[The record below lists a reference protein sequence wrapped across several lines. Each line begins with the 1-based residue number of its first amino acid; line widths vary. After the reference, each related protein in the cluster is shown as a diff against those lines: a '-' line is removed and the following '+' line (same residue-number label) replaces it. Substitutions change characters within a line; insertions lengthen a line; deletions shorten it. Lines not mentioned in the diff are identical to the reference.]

1 MSDIVTQ
8 MEDQLSAD
16 GSDNTLSLV
25 GVIFALCFSLYITC
39 MMMRRLW
46 RRYELRLTVVADRI
60 VRKHLSNCHSIMVER
75 MVIAPHWDAMLNR
88 GGQTTC
94 TFESPPLAIHDHI
107 HPSCVDLE
115 SACSPHISHSSSVY
129 DASWQQQWCRNIRRQ
144 LDFQDLELLT
154 SFELECLVTSC
165 LEEVGKTMWFIRK
178 RRVDDTVR
186 RAARVAYREYRL
198 CLMQEFLTVMKSI
211 KRTQV
216 LSP

>member
-25 GVIFALCFSLYITC
+25 GVIFALCFSMYITC
-39 MMMRRLW
+39 MMIRRLW
-46 RRYELRLTVVADRI
+46 RRYELRLLVVADRI

-88 GGQTTC
+88 GGHTTC
-94 TFESPPLAIHDHI
+94 IFESPPMAIQDHI
-107 HPSCVDLE
+107 HPSFVDLE
-115 SACSPHISHSSSVY
+115 SACTPQISHSASVC
-129 DASWQQQWCRNIRRQ
+129 DPGWQHQWCHNIRRQ

-154 SFELECLVTSC
+154 SFETECLVTAC

-198 CLMQEFLTVMKSI
+198 CLMQEYLTVIKSI
-211 KRTQV
+211 KRIQV